1 MVHGMI
7 TPFGFGETSKRGR
20 RVREYLFRRL
30 PVPVRIAIVETRAG
44 FQPNV
49 VVV

>member
-7 TPFGFGETSKRGR
+7 TPFDFH
-20 RVREYLFRRL
+20 RL
-30 PVPVRIAIVETRAG
+30 PVSVRIAIVETRAG
-44 FQPNV
+44 FQSNV